1 MKYMAIVV
9 LASHLVAGCQIS
21 TKHGPTPNDRFDL
34 NRAVQSSKLEARW
47 PPVENQSFQTTWLAR
62 LQRTGRPST
71 SGLED
76 ITSRTGPEMGQ
87 FCNADPNVRRELFR
101 TTIARI
107 NEHGY
112 AAYAKMYN
120 DHCNMRV
127 YATKRSTANLY
138 VVVYGSA
145 GICKT
150 RRAEHNDQVTR
161 DTIII
166 LQIPEN
172 VTTIYGISNA
182 ARSAIVEYNSW
193 DGVYN

>member
-1 MKYMAIVV
+1 MNYIAIAV
-9 LASHLVAGCQIS
+9 LASHLVAGCQTS

-34 NRAVQSSKLEARW
+34 NRAVQSNELEARW
-47 PPVENQSFQTTWLAR
+47 PPVENQSFQTTWLAH

-107 NEHGY
+107 TEDGY
-112 AAYAKMYN
+112 AAYEKMYKY
-120 DHCNMRV
+120 HCNMRV

-138 VVVYGSA
+138 VVVYGSEV
-145 GICKT
+145 IEKT
-150 RRAEHNDQVTR
+150 RRAEYNDQVTR
-161 DTIII
+161 DTIVI

-172 VTTIYGISNA
+172 VTTISGISDA
-182 ARSAIVEYNSW
+182 TRFAIVEYDSW
-193 DGVYN
+193 DSM